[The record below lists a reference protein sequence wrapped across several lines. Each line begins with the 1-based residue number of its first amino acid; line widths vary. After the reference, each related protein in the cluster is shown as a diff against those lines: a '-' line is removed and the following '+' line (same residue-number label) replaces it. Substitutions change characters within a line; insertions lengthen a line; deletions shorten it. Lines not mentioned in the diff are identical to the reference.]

1 MEFKSDKESIDSE
14 SGREAV
20 DADRAKR
27 KEVMGSRKTKTL
39 PLKMSMWMCHFQRY
53 AANKGRVGGR
63 VERRR

>member
-39 PLKMSMWMCHFQRY
+39 PLLRPD
-53 AANKGRVGGR
+53 NN
-63 VERRR
+63 